1 MKSLKNKA
9 RMDAIIVFISKDI
22 ESIESIL
29 NFGIKTYYK
38 CKDEYIYY
46 KKYPQIRIA
55 KDALTLDL
63 LKLNLISEDLQKEVR
78 KGKKRWFSVNG
89 VDVSIRVENELKH
102 MERLCKTFPCF

>member
-1 MKSLKNKA
+1 
-9 RMDAIIVFISKDI
+9 MDAIIVFISKDI

-63 LKLNLISEDLQKEVR
+63 LKLTKRD
-78 KGKKRWFSVNG
+78 KKRQKALVLSEWC
-89 VDVSIRVENELKH
+89 R
-102 MERLCKTFPCF
+102 CKY